1 MRTYRTFDSWA
12 NLLDAIRAEY
22 RIAYHAPL
30 DVRPI
35 QVGTTI
41 RRDGRVT
48 RRGDTIMNWDTLPIA
63 VKLWILERER
73 AGMNDGRTA

>member
-41 RRDGRVT
+41 RRDGRVRVT
-48 RRGDTIMNWDTLPIA
+48 PIYA
-63 VKLWILERER
+63 NADPFTADEGHLSRFR
-73 AGMNDGRTA
+73 AIRDE